1 MSVPAAG
8 KKYFGL
14 ERAASYNAAKT
25 GMIPTIRIGRKLRA
39 LPVAIERMLEQKPL
53 AHAIET
59 LGAHGRATG
68 ELRHD
73 PRRMGGPI
81 ARLAGARPRA
91 PALSMSSGSG

>member
-1 MSVPAAG
+1 MSEERPWTMSVPAAG

-39 LPVAIERMLEQKPL
+39 LPVAIERMLEQTSQSP
-53 AHAIET
+53 IET

-81 ARLAGARPRA
+81 ARLAAARPKA
-91 PALSMSSGSG
+91 PR